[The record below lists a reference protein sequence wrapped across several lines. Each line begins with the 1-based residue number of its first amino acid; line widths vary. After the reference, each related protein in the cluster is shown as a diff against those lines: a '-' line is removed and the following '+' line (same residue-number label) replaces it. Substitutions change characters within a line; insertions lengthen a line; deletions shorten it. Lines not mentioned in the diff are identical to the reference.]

1 MIAGVKE
8 EREHYVLEVLFY
20 QTVRQSVTFEGFES
34 GIVYIDKFQFEAKG
48 LKKGSVVRLLTQ
60 PTKFKGTVLV

>member
-48 LKKGSVVRLLTQ
+48 LKRAL
-60 PTKFKGTVLV
+60 